1 MQVQSPSFRLL
12 GPSSRPP
19 KNFDLPMHC
28 DVINFLTILL
38 NFPSFFF
45 SSLTL
50 LRHSLY
56 MPTVFIRVLDKM
68 RGGDDKYHIPL
79 PIGTGPLPP
88 EPPHPAEAH
97 TVGTPMFFDTFYTSN
112 IPTSIFQC
120 PFHMTQIN
128 IHLYLGKLHVVSI
141 PR

>member
-56 MPTVFIRVLDKM
+56 MPNVFIRVLDKM
-68 RGGDDKYHIPL
+68 RGGDDKYYIPL

-88 EPPHPAEAH
+88 QPPTLLKPTQWEHLCSLTH
-97 TVGTPMFFDTFYTSN
+97 STHQTFLHQSSN
-112 IPTSIFQC
+112 VHFT
-120 PFHMTQIN
+120 
-128 IHLYLGKLHVVSI
+128 
-141 PR
+141 